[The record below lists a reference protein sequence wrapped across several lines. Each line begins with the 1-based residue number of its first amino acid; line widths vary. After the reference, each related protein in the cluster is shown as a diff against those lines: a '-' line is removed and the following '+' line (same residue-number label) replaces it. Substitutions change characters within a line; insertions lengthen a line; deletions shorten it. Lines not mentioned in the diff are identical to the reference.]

1 MLRMGVASAG
11 VVKEENCTLVPTGTP
26 HLQKNHKTDI
36 VQMILCQ
43 EIKVRLWNET
53 LNLKDIFY

>member
-43 EIKVRLWNET
+43 EIKVRL
-53 LNLKDIFY
+53 